1 MPTPRFS
8 GKGEYEIV
16 VGGHLDE
23 QSSYWFEELTMS
35 TGFGE
40 DGTPITTLVGRFVDQ
55 AAVEMDPAKQKK
67 LYAEA
72 QMQLLRDLP
81 SLSVR
86 LFTFPFARQPY
97 VDLGYEPK
105 GVMIYYYH
113 ITDKTRILKH

>member
-55 AAVEMDPAKQKK
+55 AALHGILASI
-67 LYAEA
+67 
-72 QMQLLRDLP
+72 RDMNLP
-81 SLSVR
+81 LLSVS
-86 LFTFPFARQPY
+86 Q
-97 VDLGYEPK
+97 VEPNPQDEANTM
-105 GVMIYYYH
+105 GS
-113 ITDKTRILKH
+113 R